1 MGAARKEFELPVD
14 GLLKYLPREA
24 RLGFAA
30 SLDVSENNVDK
41 LPEPEEAPA
50 LPRLRVGKEL
60 IANDVG
66 EARHPRSLIPERI
79 FDTARARI
87 FSLDRTNNRARG
99 GYGHRCSRGCR
110 WLLLDLCV
118 ARHPNRAGKD
128 RC

>member
-79 FDTARARI
+79 SI
-87 FSLDRTNNRARG
+87 PQ
-99 GYGHRCSRGCR
+99 GHESSVGSDKQSGSR
-110 WLLLDLCV
+110 WL
-118 ARHPNRAGKD
+118 RP
-128 RC
+128 